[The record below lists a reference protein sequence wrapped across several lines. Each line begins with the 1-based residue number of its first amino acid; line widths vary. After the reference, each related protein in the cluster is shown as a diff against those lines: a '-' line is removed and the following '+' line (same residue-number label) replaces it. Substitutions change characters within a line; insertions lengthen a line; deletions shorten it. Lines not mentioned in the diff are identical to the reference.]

1 MSIADLKTSAT
12 TRMQKSADTLKNAL
26 AKLRTGRANT
36 AMLDHLRVEY
46 YGNQV
51 PLNQV
56 ANVSVADGR
65 TLTITPWEKP
75 MIQVIEKAIMTSD
88 LGLMPNTA
96 GSIIRVP
103 MPALTEE
110 RRKEIIKVAKQEA
123 ETARVSV
130 RGVRRDV
137 NAELKAMLKDHKVT
151 EDEERR
157 AQDEVQKLTD
167 KHIADIDKILA
178 SKEAELLEV

>member
-1 MSIADLKTSAT
+1 MIENVKKSAI
-12 TRMQKSADTLKNAL
+12 TRMQKSADTLKDAL

-36 AMLDHLRVEY
+36 AMLDHLRVDY
-46 YGNQV
+46 YGSQV

-56 ANVSVADGR
+56 ANVAVADGR

-75 MIQVIEKAIMTSD
+75 MIAVIEKAIMTSD
-88 LGLMPNTA
+88 LGLMPATA

-110 RRKEIIKVAKQEA
+110 RRREIIKVAKQEA
-123 ETARVSV
+123 EQARVAV
-130 RGVRRDV
+130 RGVRRDA
-137 NAELKAMLKDHKVT
+137 NTELKALLKDRKVT

-167 KHIADIDKILA
+167 KHIAEIDKILA
-178 SKEAELLEV
+178 AKEAELLEV

>member
-1 MSIADLKTSAT
+1 MSIADLNKSAT
-12 TRMQKSADTLKNAL
+12 TRMQKSADTLKDAL
-26 AKLRTGRANT
+26 SKLRTGRANT

-46 YGNQV
+46 YGNMV

-56 ANVSVADGR
+56 ANVALGDSR
-65 TLTITPWEKP
+65 TITITPWEKP
-75 MIQVIEKAIMTSD
+75 MIPVVEKAIMTSD
-88 LGLMPNTA
+88 LGLMPATA
-96 GSIIRVP
+96 GNIIRVP

-123 ETARVSV
+123 EAARVSV

-137 NAELKAMLKDHKVT
+137 NTELKALLKDRKVT
-151 EDEERR
+151 EDDERR

-167 KHIADIDKILA
+167 KHIAEIDKILA
-178 SKEAELLEV
+178 AKEAELLAV

>member
-1 MSIADLKTSAT
+1 
-12 TRMQKSADTLKNAL
+12 
-26 AKLRTGRANT
+26 
-36 AMLDHLRVEY
+36 
-46 YGNQV
+46 
-51 PLNQV
+51 
-56 ANVSVADGR
+56 
-65 TLTITPWEKP
+65 

-88 LGLMPNTA
+88 LGLMPATA

-123 ETARVSV
+123 EAARVSV

-137 NAELKAMLKDHKVT
+137 NTELKALLKDRKVT

-167 KHIADIDKILA
+167 KHIAEIDKILA
-178 SKEAELLEV
+178 AKEAELLEV

>member
-1 MSIADLKTSAT
+1 
-12 TRMQKSADTLKNAL
+12 
-26 AKLRTGRANT
+26 
-36 AMLDHLRVEY
+36 MLDHLRVEY

-56 ANVSVADGR
+56 ANVAVADGR

-137 NAELKAMLKDHKVT
+137 NTELKAMLKDHKVT

-178 SKEAELLEV
+178 TKEAELLEV

>member
-1 MSIADLKTSAT
+1 MIDDLKKTAT
-12 TRMQKSADTLKNAL
+12 QRMQKSADTLKDAL
-26 AKLRTGRANT
+26 SKLRTGRANP
-36 AMLDHLRVEY
+36 AMVDHLRVEY
-46 YGNQV
+46 YGQNV

-56 ANVSVADGR
+56 ANVAVADGR

-75 MIQVIEKAIMTSD
+75 MIPVIEKAIMTSD
-88 LGLMPNTA
+88 LGLMPSTA
-96 GSIIRVP
+96 GNVIRVP

-123 ETARVSV
+123 EAARVSV

-137 NAELKAMLKDHKVT
+137 NTELKAMLKDRKVT
-151 EDEERR
+151 EDDERR
-157 AQDEVQKLTD
+157 AQDDVQKLTD

-178 SKEAELLEV
+178 AKEAELLEV

>member
-1 MSIADLKTSAT
+1 MIDNVKKSAT
-12 TRMQKSADTLKNAL
+12 ARMHKSTDTLKDAL
-26 AKLRTGRANT
+26 SKLRTGRANT

-46 YGNQV
+46 YGSQV

-56 ANVSVADGR
+56 ANVALGDSR

-75 MIQVIEKAIMTSD
+75 MIPVIEKAIMTSD
-88 LGLMPNTA
+88 LGLMPATA
-96 GSIIRVP
+96 GNIIRVP

-110 RRKEIIKVAKQEA
+110 RRKEIIKVARQEA
-123 ETARVSV
+123 EAARVAV
-130 RGVRRDV
+130 RGVRRDA
-137 NAELKAMLKDHKVT
+137 NTELKALLKDRKVT

-178 SKEAELLEV
+178 TKEAELLEV

>member
-1 MSIADLKTSAT
+1 MIDNVKKSAT
-12 TRMQKSADTLKNAL
+12 ARMHKSADTLKDAL
-26 AKLRTGRANT
+26 SKLRTGRANT
-36 AMLDHLRVEY
+36 AMVDHLRVEY
-46 YGNQV
+46 YGSQV

-56 ANVSVADGR
+56 ANVALGDSR
-65 TLTITPWEKP
+65 TLTITPWEKT
-75 MIQVIEKAIMTSD
+75 MIPVIEKAIMTSD
-88 LGLMPNTA
+88 LGLMPATA
-96 GSIIRVP
+96 GNIIRVP

-123 ETARVSV
+123 EQARVSV

-137 NAELKAMLKDHKVT
+137 NTELKALLKDRKVT

-178 SKEAELLEV
+178 GKEAELLEV

>member
-1 MSIADLKTSAT
+1 MIDDLKKTAT
-12 TRMQKSADTLKNAL
+12 QRMQKSADTLKDAL
-26 AKLRTGRANT
+26 SKLRTGRANP
-36 AMLDHLRVEY
+36 AMVDHMRVEY
-46 YGNQV
+46 YGQNV

-56 ANVSVADGR
+56 ANVAVADGR

-75 MIQVIEKAIMTSD
+75 MIPVIEKAIMTSD
-88 LGLMPNTA
+88 LGLMPSTA
-96 GSIIRVP
+96 GNVIRVP

-123 ETARVSV
+123 EAARVSV

-137 NAELKAMLKDHKVT
+137 NTELKAMLKDRKVT
-151 EDEERR
+151 EDDERR
-157 AQDEVQKLTD
+157 AQDDVQKLTD

-178 SKEAELLEV
+178 AKEAELLEV